1 MGGEPLP
8 PAVRSSLLRLLA
20 DTVSASRPDASFID
34 MGSVT
39 DRAGHTAV
47 AIGFQTPAG
56 GPAPVSL
63 QVLVFDPATGALLGE
78 EYAYCQGR
86 LGRYPAGGRCFPT
99 SYGQLLQI
107 KAVPAIPA
115 KPVPSPSDSP
125 AS

>member
-1 MGGEPLP
+1 
-8 PAVRSSLLRLLA
+8 
-20 DTVSASRPDASFID
+20 
-34 MGSVT
+34 
-39 DRAGHTAV
+39 
-47 AIGFQTPAG
+47 
-56 GPAPVSL
+56 VSL